1 MEANLGAKGKSLHK
15 KVNEQKFRF
24 FHLPTR
30 DLEGV
35 PKGELGEV
43 PTPTRTTGKEIGLA
57 PHQDCSG
64 VLTAVDHA
72 TGMITSVEGA
82 DVVRYKHHMIWV
94 LIPPPPVIRC
104 KSQKKSSWFIG
115 PYAISN
121 SPLFFFALSLRDR
134 YRMLKTLSPVPHS
147 LQQDLAGSF
156 HVQ

>member
-1 MEANLGAKGKSLHK
+1 MEANLGARGKSFHK
-15 KVNEQKFRF
+15 KLNEQKFRY
-24 FHLPTR
+24 FHLPPR

-82 DVVRYKHHMIWV
+82 DVVRYKTSHD
-94 LIPPPPVIRC
+94 LG
-104 KSQKKSSWFIG
+104 F
-115 PYAISN
+115 N
-121 SPLFFFALSLRDR
+121 SP
-134 YRMLKTLSPVPHS
+134 PCNS
-147 LQQDLAGSF
+147 LQKSEKILLVYWAICHQ
-156 HVQ
+156 